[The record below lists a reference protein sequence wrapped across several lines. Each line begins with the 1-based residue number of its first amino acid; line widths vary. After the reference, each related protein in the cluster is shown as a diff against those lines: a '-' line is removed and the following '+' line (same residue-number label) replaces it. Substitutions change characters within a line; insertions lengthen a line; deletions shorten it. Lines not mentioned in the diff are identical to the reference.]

1 MQKDTSQLWGLIKH
15 PFLERI
21 PYKKGVGWGL
31 LILTVDYN
39 QRKEQEGFRQELQ
52 FQ

>member
-21 PYKKGVGWGL
+21 SYKKGGGGV
-31 LILTVDYN
+31 LILTADYN